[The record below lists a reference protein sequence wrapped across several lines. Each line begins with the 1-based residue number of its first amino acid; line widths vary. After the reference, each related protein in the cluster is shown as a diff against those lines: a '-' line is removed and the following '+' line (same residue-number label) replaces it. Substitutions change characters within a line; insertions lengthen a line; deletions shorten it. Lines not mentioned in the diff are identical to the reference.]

1 MCVRVR
7 ATALCQCVYT
17 KGSNCVSWGPPGSAV
32 QIWGP
37 EQLAGGLVRGRFV
50 RDPGGLPL
58 HPVPPD
64 LDSRR
69 QMDGPQSL
77 PKGQRGH
84 RAKGEGQPKLN
95 QLTQRNTHGG
105 NTATKKIHI

>member
-1 MCVRVR
+1 M
-7 ATALCQCVYT
+7 
-17 KGSNCVSWGPPGSAV
+17 
-32 QIWGP
+32 
-37 EQLAGGLVRGRFV
+37 

-105 NTATKKIHI
+105 NTATKKILIKYKKKTQSVIYSNLMLQETHWQTV